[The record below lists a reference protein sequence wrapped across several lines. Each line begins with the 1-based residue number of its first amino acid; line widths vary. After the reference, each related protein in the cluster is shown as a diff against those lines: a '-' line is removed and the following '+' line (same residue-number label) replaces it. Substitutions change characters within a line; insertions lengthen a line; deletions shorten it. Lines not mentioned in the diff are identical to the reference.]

1 MEEAARVVG
10 VRKQELV
17 VVLEELEARL
27 SRKGGLGVGSGG
39 GTMAEMEDDEEED
52 GDD

>member
-1 MEEAARVVG
+1 MEEAARIVG

-39 GTMAEMEDDEEED
+39 GKMAEMEDGEEEEED
-52 GDD
+52 E